1 MNNGFSIS
9 QDETSDQGL
18 QATEVS
24 NSPIRAGDIQGTYE
38 ATEMPNIPHEAGD
51 IQGNYDEAMPL
62 TDNDPDNAMIHEQQR
77 QIDILCQALADTKEP
92 PPMTGK

>member
-1 MNNGFSIS
+1 M
-9 QDETSDQGL
+9 SDQGL
-18 QATEVS
+18 QATE
-24 NSPIRAGDIQGTYE
+24 
-38 ATEMPNIPHEAGD
+38 MPNRPNGAGD

-77 QIDILCQALADTKEP
+77 QIDVLCQALADTKEP